1 MSIIIYQTAGVSS
14 YFPLG
19 QKQCS
24 GHMSHDPH
32 QPVGAHERLQAVD
45 HHARPYA
52 YQQTESQSIT
62 AMRSIGAPDRQSE
75 LRSPVD
81 TASDTGKECLLRRR
95 LGPAPKVRCDAGQQ
109 CLEDLH
115 WFIPATKP
123 QTALSRT
130 NRNWYRRN
138 YRRQGLAEPK
148 YPRDKQK
155 PSDTATKRPTPEN
168 DRARRAMRRPPWVH
182 YRRARG

>member
-14 YFPLG
+14 YSPLG

-24 GHMSHDPH
+24 GHISHDPH
-32 QPVGAHERLQAVD
+32 QSVDAHERLQAVD
-45 HHARPYA
+45 HHARPHA

-62 AMRSIGAPDRQSE
+62 ATRSIGAPDRKPE

-81 TASDTGKECLLRRR
+81 AASDTGKERPLRRR
-95 LGPAPKVRCDAGQQ
+95 LGPAPKVRCDAGQRR
-109 CLEDLH
+109 LEDLC
-115 WFIPATKP
+115 WFIPAAKP

-148 YPRDKQK
+148 YSRDKQK
-155 PSDTATKRPTPEN
+155 PSDTVMKRPTPEN
-168 DRARRAMRRPPWVH
+168 DRARPATRRPPWVH
-182 YRRARG
+182 YKRARG